1 MPTLEPI
8 TRIET
13 FLAKIAG
20 ANVVTPTPITRIEQ
34 FLDDWANGG
43 GGGDASPLVGTGK
56 VGYMVVGQEAAS
68 YTVSISLTNP
78 KNAGYFM
85 ICEIYELSAP
95 EYEDVFNYVVGNIG
109 QITSATGSTTI
120 TNCPRY
126 FLVAPISIEG
136 ANVLVPSSGCST
148 TGGAEYVIP
157 QFGSS
162 WSYAIFEVAGDGTA
176 TVDSANYNF

>member
-1 MPTLEPI
+1 MLEPI

-20 ANVVTPTPITRIEQ
+20 ANVTTPTPITRIEQ
-34 FLDDWANGG
+34 FLDDWASGGG
-43 GGGDASPLVGTGK
+43 GGGDASPIVGTGK

-109 QITSATGSTTI
+109 QITSATGSTMI

-126 FLVAPISIEG
+126 FLVAPISTEG
-136 ANVLVPSSGCST
+136 SNVLVPSSGCSA

-157 QFGSS
+157 QSGSS
-162 WSYAIFEVAGDGTA
+162 WSYAIFEVVVDGTA
-176 TVDSANYNF
+176 TVDSANDNF